1 MGVKRTTRG
10 LRSTLEKR
18 VVVPLFERVQGEYP
32 PDQSLPEVVVTNR
45 RRRAQERLVEALASR
60 GSAKIPA
67 ELERRVESLVRDWAV
82 RSFDDGF
89 ASLQEF
95 EIQCA
100 REHDL
105 VVALESGDSQRVL
118 SVLEQEYRQRIVKQF
133 GSVELRGIQISHRVS
148 LDLDKVYVP
157 LHLESSIQDTQ
168 PGLVRQVSLF
178 EARMPV
184 AEVLREHRR
193 VLIVGSPGSGKTT
206 LVAFLATG
214 LADGRLAGE
223 LGWKERP
230 LPLVLVVRT
239 LKRVSL
245 TPRWL
250 AQELEM
256 DERLA
261 ARALEQ
267 GRAILLVDGLD
278 EASEDLLKKLL
289 ASLNRFVDEYP
300 GVRVIVTSRPAGTP
314 GEIAKRLANFRP
326 FRLADLTPEEVDAF
340 INKWCLAAET
350 SVRKDASEAER
361 EARVAA
367 DDLKSRISRSRPVQR
382 IAVNPLLTTI
392 LCVVHRFLGRSI
404 PEHRVTLYE
413 KCTDALLYEWD
424 RAKFSEGAAVG
435 GLDAPQKRALLRGV
449 ARSLHDRHEAEIPE
463 EEVVRHFAKVLPELG
478 KPESDARRIVHEIR
492 DRSGLL
498 VERRPGYFGFLH
510 LTFQEYLT
518 ALDYVYGKQCQDLID
533 RWKDPW
539 WHEVIPLAAGVQGS
553 DPRRIARGLL
563 AKKSDLATI
572 LAAECLET
580 AIDMPLT
587 VRQQIEK
594 ALGKLLPPR
603 SPKDMVRLGSLG
615 VIVAPLLLKVLPKAD
630 TEGRGWTL
638 LILKRIDYDPAIPVI
653 AQCISDSSL
662 TSVPYLVGSGL
673 VRRYSV
679 GNLATHLLFWKA
691 HSSEA
696 ARRAFAAAVRQS
708 QDPVF
713 LELLRQD
720 LRSPR
725 WSPDNDR
732 VRELHEMIDAAL
744 EAAHRGKPIPTPA
757 GSTA

>member
-10 LRSTLEKR
+10 FRSTLERR
-18 VVVPLFERVQGEYP
+18 VVVPLFERVQAEYP
-32 PDQSLPEVVVTNR
+32 PDRSLPEVVVTNR
-45 RRRAQERLVEALASR
+45 RRRAQERLVEALVSR
-60 GSAKIPA
+60 GTAKIPA

-105 VVALESGDSQRVL
+105 VVALESGDSERVL
-118 SVLEQEYRQRIVKQF
+118 SVLEQEYRQRIVEQF
-133 GSVELRGIQISHRVS
+133 GSVELRGIQISHRVP

-168 PGLVRQVSLF
+168 ADPVRQVRLF
-178 EARMPV
+178 EERMPV
-184 AEVLREHRR
+184 ADVLREHRR

-230 LPLVLVVRT
+230 LPLVLMVRT
-239 LKRVSL
+239 LKQVSL

-250 AQELEM
+250 ARQLDM

-261 ARALEQ
+261 ARVLEE
-267 GRAILLVDGLD
+267 GRAILFVDGLD
-278 EASEDLLKKLL
+278 EASEDLRKKLL

-300 GVRVIVTSRPAGTP
+300 GARVIVTSRPAGTP
-314 GEIAKRLANFRP
+314 GEIEKRLANFRP

-340 INKWCLAAET
+340 IDKWCLAAES

-435 GLDAPQKRALLRGV
+435 GLDAPQKRMLLRGV

-463 EEVVRHFAKVLPELG
+463 AEVVRHFAKVLPELG

-498 VERRPGYFGFLH
+498 VERRPGYFGFSH

-518 ALDYVYGKQCQDLID
+518 ALDYVYSKQCQHLID
-533 RWKDPW
+533 RWEDPW

-563 AKKSDLATI
+563 AKKSDVATI

-580 AIDMPLT
+580 AIDMPLS

-594 ALGKLLPPR
+594 ALGKLVPPR
-603 SPKDMVRLGSLG
+603 DYGDLTRLRGLG

-630 TEGRGWTL
+630 THGRTL
-638 LILKRIDYDPAIPVI
+638 TLMTLEQIEYDPAIPVI
-653 AQCISDSSL
+653 ARCVSDSSPSYYTIVL
-662 TSVPYLVGSGL
+662 APGIEHQHTVSE
-673 VRRYSV
+673 
-679 GNLATHLLFWKA
+679 LATFVLLQKA
-691 HSSEA
+691 HHSEA
-696 ARRAFAAAVRQS
+696 GRRAFAAALQQP
-708 QDPVF
+708 QDHVF
-713 LELLRQD
+713 LEFLREG
-720 LRSPR
+720 LGSWR
-725 WSPDNDR
+725 WTPGKDR
-732 VRELHEMIDAAL
+732 VRELLGMIDAAL
-744 EAAHRGKPIPTPA
+744 EATLQEKPIPTPA